1 MVNTANGSEISTGIM
16 YCLQYTSSW
25 SSEPRK
31 WHSGFRK
38 IEQRIARMTLNPNAT
53 AISSE
58 KISPASKHHPQSR
71 CHINH
76 RHRNINRRQSIRI
89 YPTGNKNPVHG
100 CIQVSNYFSPL
111 FLFIFGAFFFTFSSR
126 ISANLVCTATATSNS
141 ASSSISIASSSYWSN
156 GSISF
161 FANSCHTLP
170 VEMES
175 VIRSLFFTSQKQYVF
190 VPCGVIVWNRT
201 VVKFYFLS
209 ICLNLFL
216 RFFHPQH

>member
-1 MVNTANGSEISTGIM
+1 
-16 YCLQYTSSW
+16 
-25 SSEPRK
+25 
-31 WHSGFRK
+31 
-38 IEQRIARMTLNPNAT
+38 MTLNPNAT

-141 ASSSISIASSSYWSN
+141 ASSTYRWLLPHTEAMAVSVSSQTPVILCLWKWSQSY
-156 GSISF
+156 
-161 FANSCHTLP
+161 AL
-170 VEMES
+170 
-175 VIRSLFFTSQKQYVF
+175 
-190 VPCGVIVWNRT
+190 
-201 VVKFYFLS
+201 YFLHRKNS
-209 ICLNLFL
+209 TFSY
-216 RFFHPQH
+216 HAV

>member
-1 MVNTANGSEISTGIM
+1 MKHVRNCAFMRSSRWRYTELASNSDFMILKDSYFYDVFIILYILLKLIWNTMVNTANGSEISTGIM

-38 IEQRIARMTLNPNAT
+38 IKQRIARMTLNPNAT

-111 FLFIFGAFFFTFSSR
+111 FLFIFGAFFFTFSSKKLIEICSVFR
-126 ISANLVCTATATSNS
+126 I
-141 ASSSISIASSSYWSN
+141 
-156 GSISF
+156 
-161 FANSCHTLP
+161 
-170 VEMES
+170 
-175 VIRSLFFTSQKQYVF
+175 
-190 VPCGVIVWNRT
+190 
-201 VVKFYFLS
+201 
-209 ICLNLFL
+209 
-216 RFFHPQH
+216 